1 MGWGILLALAL
12 GSFALL
18 WRYAKMPRSALE
30 LTGAALLLGVA
41 GYAWQ
46 GAPTQPGI
54 NIQSREA
61 ESKLDP
67 RTADSRKN
75 MMGQFGNEAQWMDY
89 ADTMTRMGATQTAV
103 LAMRSGIRDNPKS
116 PNLWV
121 GLGNAL
127 VAHGDGFVS
136 PAARFAFDRA
146 AQLSPKHPG
155 PPFFLAVALAGQG
168 QREEAAR
175 IWQGLLDRAPKDAP
189 YRADIEAR
197 LASIGGARP

>member
-1 MGWGILLALAL
+1 MGWGILLGLSVI
-12 GSFALL
+12 GFALL
-18 WRYAKMPRSALE
+18 WRYAHMPRTALE

-46 GAPTQPGI
+46 GVPDQPGTSV
-54 NIQSREA
+54 QSREA

-67 RTADSRKN
+67 ALVASRQN
-75 MMGQFGNEAQWMDY
+75 MMGRFGSEAQWMDY
-89 ADTMTRMGATQTAV
+89 ADTMTRMGATQMAV

-127 VAHGDGFVS
+127 VAHGDGVVS
-136 PAARFAFDRA
+136 PSARFAFSRA
-146 AQLSPKHPG
+146 AQLSPNHPG
-155 PPFFLAVALAGQG
+155 PPFFLGVALAGQG

-175 IWQGLLDRAPKDAP
+175 IWQKLLVESPKDAP
-189 YRADIEAR
+189 YRADVERR
-197 LASIGGARP
+197 LAAIGGARP

>member
-1 MGWGILLALAL
+1 MGWGILLALSLA
-12 GSFALL
+12 GFALL
-18 WRYAKMPRSALE
+18 WRFAKMPRSALE
-30 LTGAALLLGVA
+30 LTGAAMLLGVA

-46 GAPTQPGI
+46 GAPTQPGT
-54 NIQSREA
+54 SVKARDA

-67 RTADSRKN
+67 ATADSRKN
-75 MMGQFGNEAQWMDY
+75 MMGQFGSEAQWMDY
-89 ADTMTRMGATQTAV
+89 ADTMTRMGATQMAV

-127 VAHGDGFVS
+127 VAHGNGLVS
-136 PAARFAFDRA
+136 PSARFAFNRA

-155 PPFFLAVALAGQG
+155 PPFFLGVALAGQG
-168 QREEAAR
+168 QTAEAAQ
-175 IWQGLLDRAPKDAP
+175 IWQGLLARAPKDAP

-197 LASIGGARP
+197 LAAIGAARP

>member
-1 MGWGILLALAL
+1 MGWGVLLGLSL
-12 GSFALL
+12 VGFALL
-18 WRYAKMPRSALE
+18 WRYAKMPRPALE

-46 GAPTQPGI
+46 GTPAQPGTSV
-54 NIQSREA
+54 QSREA

-67 RTADSRKN
+67 ALVASRQN
-75 MMGQFGNEAQWMDY
+75 MMGQFGSEAQWMDY
-89 ADTMTRMGATQTAV
+89 ADTMIRMGATQTAV
-103 LAMRSGIRDNPKS
+103 LAMRSGIRDDPKS

-127 VAHGDGFVS
+127 VAHGDGLVS
-136 PAARFAFDRA
+136 PSARFAFDRA

-168 QREEAAR
+168 QTDEAAK
-175 IWQGLLDRAPKDAP
+175 IWQELLAKAPKDAP
-189 YRADIEAR
+189 YRADIERR
-197 LASIGGARP
+197 LAAIGGARP

>member
-1 MGWGILLALAL
+1 MGWGILLGLSL
-12 GSFALL
+12 IGFALL
-18 WRYAKMPRSALE
+18 WRFAKMPRTALE

-46 GAPTQPGI
+46 GAPTQPGTSVE
-54 NIQSREA
+54 SREA
-61 ESKLDP
+61 QSKLDP
-67 RTADSRKN
+67 ALVASRQN

-89 ADTMTRMGATQTAV
+89 ADTMTRMGATQMAV

-136 PAARFAFDRA
+136 PSARFAFDRA

-155 PPFFLAVALAGQG
+155 PPFFLGVALAGQG
-168 QREEAAR
+168 EREEAAR
-175 IWQGLLDRAPKDAP
+175 IWQDLLVKAPKDAP
-189 YRADIEAR
+189 YRADLERR
-197 LASIGGARP
+197 LAAIGGARL